1 MSTLIK
7 TSFTNLQQELLK
19 LYAREI
25 SEEDLANI
33 RDLIGEYFLQRLT
46 TMADSAWD
54 KNGWDQQDMEDML
67 NENNQ

>member
-7 TSFTNLQQELLK
+7 SSFTNLQQELLK

-33 RDLIGEYFLQRLT
+33 RDLIGQYFLQRLT

-54 KNGWDQQDMEDML
+54 KNGWDQQDMENML

>member
-1 MSTLIK
+1 MIK